1 MLLRP
6 VEKNKIGYKKQP
18 PNLNNQDM
26 ETNTKREKSGS
37 TIEEIKAKLDQKG
50 IQMDLSWMK
59 IKERLRSEYGEGF
72 FQNRTI
78 EEMTEEYLTE
88 CAFHEMTSKENEIIS
103 NENMMLKARIK
114 SLTAEVKQ
122 LRELNEA
129 YGISLDR
136 FFKSRSVACLKRT

>member
-1 MLLRP
+1 
-6 VEKNKIGYKKQP
+6 
-18 PNLNNQDM
+18 M
-26 ETNTKREKSGS
+26 ETTMEQEK
-37 TIEEIKAKLDQKG
+37 IACQMAEMKAKMNLLG
-50 IQMDLSWMK
+50 IQVDLSWMK

>member
-1 MLLRP
+1 M
-6 VEKNKIGYKKQP
+6 EKEKIARQ
-18 PNLNNQDM
+18 M
-26 ETNTKREKSGS
+26 AEM
-37 TIEEIKAKLDQKG
+37 KAKMNLLG
-50 IQMDLSWMK
+50 IQVDLSWMK

-136 FFKSRSVACLKRT
+136 FFESRSVACLKRI